1 MTRILSAFDFH
12 LPFYRR
18 FKCSFDFISSIL
30 CSPFKLLELWQHT
43 VEAIMQMRISSISD
57 YLKDAR
63 RSTKSS
69 IVIESQ
75 AGKMI
80 SLEKHLATNFCHA
93 KTSLK
98 KLPITWWKITQSTFS
113 SLLCKKKLNFFSI
126 GFEVHDINL
135 FFNLFWKLFS
145 CTQRMKINKF
155 YPSSLLSGLG
165 RRKCEKTRFCYL
177 CPRTETPSEGCYANT
192 EL

>member
-1 MTRILSAFDFH
+1 
-12 LPFYRR
+12 
-18 FKCSFDFISSIL
+18 
-30 CSPFKLLELWQHT
+30 
-43 VEAIMQMRISSISD
+43 MQMRISSISD

-80 SLEKHLATNFCHA
+80 SLEKHLATKFCMRKQILKNFEQHDE
-93 KTSLK
+93 KSLNR
-98 KLPITWWKITQSTFS
+98 LSQVYYA
-113 SLLCKKKLNFFSI
+113 KKLNFFSI

-135 FFNLFWKLFS
+135 FSICFEHFS
-145 CTQRMKINKF
+145 CAQRMKINKF

-165 RRKCEKTRFCYL
+165 RRKCEKSQFCCMFAIFAREPKHRVKVVMQILSYK
-177 CPRTETPSEGCYANT
+177 RIFIRSSETI
-192 EL
+192 